1 MDNKRRF
8 YRLFEFYLNDLNKSS
23 VEGWYGKGSLIKVNN
38 VTFTQQNKS
47 IVIEVTII
55 LGEIISES
63 LMDDTMA
70 SVLISDGMIYF
81 FPELSIKIIY
91 NWDS

>member
-23 VEGWYGKGSLIKVNN
+23 VEGWYGKGSLIKINN
-38 VTFTQQNKS
+38 VTFTQQIKS

-63 LMDDTMA
+63 LMDETMA

>member
-23 VEGWYGKGSLIKVNN
+23 VEDWYGKGSSIKVNN

-55 LGEIISES
+55 LGETISES
-63 LMDDTMA
+63 LMDERMA
-70 SVLISDGMIYF
+70 KVLISDGMIYF
-81 FPELSIKIIY
+81 FPEISIKIIY